1 MAQQRSIA
9 VRKAILAEVFWRSSS
24 PVRTVAQEF
33 KLTPQ
38 AVQLHVRSLVRSGD
52 LIAHGQRRY
61 RRYELAPR
69 RNDQRHYEIAP
80 ALSEDVVW
88 DSFVKPFVADME
100 ESVRD
105 ICHYGLTEMVNNV
118 IDHSGASRLR
128 VELRLTSASLRIRVT
143 DDGIGMFQKIA
154 NALQLADPRQSL
166 LELSKGKFT
175 TDPSRHT
182 GEGVF
187 FTSRAFDRFSIRSSD
202 LLFAHSTR
210 SDDWLVGIEEKN
222 FSGTRIS
229 MGIILPS
236 PRKLE
241 DVFAR
246 FSSGPDDHRFA
257 RTHVPLKLATY
268 GDENLVS
275 RSSAKRV
282 LSRVERFD
290 EALLDFSG
298 VRSVGQGFADEIFRV
313 FTSAH
318 PEIRIIWINANE
330 QITGMIRR
338 AEAAMHDQETRP

>member
-1 MAQQRSIA
+1 
-9 VRKAILAEVFWRSSS
+9 VRR
-24 PVRTVAQEF
+24 VAQEF

-38 AVQLHVRSLVRSGD
+38 AVQLHVRSLVKSGD

-61 RRYELAPR
+61 RRYELSPR
-69 RNDQRHYEIAP
+69 RNDERHYELAP
-80 ALSEDVVW
+80 NLSEDLVW
-88 DSFVKPFVADME
+88 DTFVNPFVADLDDA
-100 ESVRD
+100 VRD

-118 IDHSGASRLR
+118 IDHSDASQLR
-128 VELRLTSASLRIRVT
+128 VQLRLTTASLWIRVT
-143 DDGIGMFQKIA
+143 DNGIGMFQKIA
-154 NALQLADPRQSL
+154 NALQLADPRQAL

-187 FTSRAFDRFSIRSSD
+187 FTSRAFDSFSIRSSE

-210 SDDWLVGIEEKN
+210 SDDWLVEMEEKT
-222 FSGTRIS
+222 FVGTRIS
-229 MGIILPS
+229 MGIILPAQ
-236 PRKLE
+236 RKLE
-241 DVFAR
+241 EVFAR

-257 RTHVPLKLATY
+257 KTHVPLKLATY
-268 GDENLVS
+268 GDESLVS

-290 EALLDFSG
+290 EVLLDFLG

-318 PEIRIIWINANE
+318 PKIRIIWINANE
-330 QITGMIRR
+330 QVTGMIRR
-338 AEAAMHDQETRP
+338 AEAAKNQSVQ